1 MLNKATTNDGN
12 DHQPHHPIVIG
23 DILLHSESKI
33 SIIQVVIQSL
43 TITSSST
50 LDKPTIHR
58 LSSNSSGTNGVQ
70 TTVPCDLKN
79 ISTDKLNSERTKT
92 SSSTKK
98 LMRMHKAGLALVKEL
113 KSKVIITNHNEQK
126 TSTVDDERTHL

>member
-43 TITSSST
+43 TTTPSST
-50 LDKPTIHR
+50 LDKPIIHR
-58 LSSNSSGTNGVQ
+58 LSSNSSGTNGLQ
-70 TTVPCDLKN
+70 TIVPCDLKN
-79 ISTDKLNSERTKT
+79 ISSGKLNHEQIKT
-92 SSSTKK
+92 SSSSSSSKK
-98 LMRMHKAGLALVKEL
+98 IMRIH
-113 KSKVIITNHNEQK
+113 
-126 TSTVDDERTHL
+126 